1 MGESV
6 ICVSRATPGEEQG
19 ERLGVALALLFCW
32 VGFYRK
38 VDELSK
44 VASSIMTSKEVPV
57 PEPELEPEEEQRH
70 RRGPGE
76 SWQSFVEY
84 RIQKAQARGEF
95 DNLPGHGKP
104 LPPET
109 VNPYEGDR
117 ALAHKILRDHGFAP
131 AWIELDKEVR
141 RELESIRRC
150 LTESR
155 RRYGADSASWRRAVD
170 RLAGQI
176 VELNRKID
184 LYNLKSPAMQFQR
197 RRIVLTDELRR
208 VEQMEE
214 KNDDG

>member
-1 MGESV
+1 MTDDETSAPQ
-6 ICVSRATPGEEQG
+6 SEERSLPRRRKPGEG
-19 ERLGVALALLFCW
+19 
-32 VGFYRK
+32 
-38 VDELSK
+38 
-44 VASSIMTSKEVPV
+44 
-57 PEPELEPEEEQRH
+57 
-70 RRGPGE
+70 
-76 SWQSFVEY
+76 WQSFIE
-84 RIQKAQARGEF
+84 RQIEEAQARGAF

-104 LPPET
+104 LRLEP
-109 VNPYEGDR
+109 VNPYEGVQE
-117 ALAHKILRDHGFAP
+117 LAHKILRDHGFAP

-150 LTESR
+150 LAESR
-155 RRYGADSASWRRAVD
+155 RRYGSDSAGWRRAVD